1 MYAITSLMTR
11 GATAT
16 PGTARHLA
24 TLRALCIASTTLFAG
39 ACAQNGLSLSSLTA
53 PQDSTGITTSSNP
66 TRKAAS
72 LVTAKN
78 AAPESVQAELRK
90 ATEYWGGVYAKN
102 PADAQAAYNYARNLK
117 AMGEKQQ
124 ALSVLQAAAE
134 LNQNHRGLLGE
145 YGRLAL
151 EFDQISLAQKLL
163 ERADDPAQPDWRVI
177 SARGTVFA
185 KQGLYRDA
193 IPFYERALSI
203 APDQGSVL
211 NNLALAYTMEGH
223 PDKAEPLMRR
233 AAAARSADERVNQNL
248 ALVLGV
254 QGKYDEA
261 KLAGLQGVPADK
273 ASENVDYLRSIVK
286 AEAKPMAAKK
296 TEPVKKSANNGWGA
310 DVFAAQ

>member
-1 MYAITSLMTR
+1 MYAIMSLM
-11 GATAT
+11 GHAT
-16 PGTARHLA
+16 PTPRVARYLS
-24 TLRALCIASTTLFAG
+24 TMRALCVASTALCAG
-39 ACAQNGLSLSSLTA
+39 ACAQTGLSLTSLSA
-53 PQDSTGITTSSNP
+53 PQESSGITTSSTP
-66 TRKAAS
+66 APK
-72 LVTAKN
+72 TAGTTA
-78 AAPESVQAELRK
+78 AAPEAVQAELRK
-90 ATEYWGGVYAKN
+90 ATEYWGGLYAKN

-124 ALSVLQAAAE
+124 ALSVLQAAVE
-134 LNQNHRGLLGE
+134 LNPNHKGLLGE

-151 EFDQISLAQKLL
+151 EFDQISIAHKLL

-193 IPFYERALSI
+193 IPFYERALTL
-203 APDQGSVL
+203 APEQASVL

-233 AAAARSADERVNQNL
+233 AAAARTSDERVNQNL

-273 ASENVDYLRSIVK
+273 VSENVDYLRSIVK
-286 AEAKPMAAKK
+286 AEAKPLAARK
-296 TEPVKKSANNGWGA
+296 PDPAKKSANSGWGA